1 MTEVKIEVRK
11 NETLLQAM
19 SRMIGETDDQ
29 GIATMLFYTVRDM
42 NHYKQ
47 ENKQGIPGA
56 SLLEGLQKT
65 NYLYTVV

>member
-1 MTEVKIEVRK
+1 MTEVKIEVKK

-47 ENKQGIPGA
+47 ENK
-56 SLLEGLQKT
+56 
-65 NYLYTVV
+65 